1 MFVLPSISRLEAFGI
16 VGLEAM
22 SSQKPVVLSD
32 IPGVRDVIENGK
44 EGLLSRP
51 TDPKNIAEK
60 INRLIDDPVLRIEM
74 GERGRKRVMEN
85 FSWDVIGQRYKDL
98 YDRLQGDTG

>member
-1 MFVLPSISRLEAFGI
+1 
-16 VGLEAM
+16 
-22 SSQKPVVLSD
+22 
-32 IPGVRDVIENGK
+32 
-44 EGLLSRP
+44 
-51 TDPKNIAEK
+51 
-60 INRLIDDPVLRIEM
+60 M